1 MPPEVNIM
9 NYKII
14 TDSSSDVYSI
24 SDVPFCTVPLTIRT
38 AEKEFTDS
46 DDLCVHDMLDYLATY
61 KGKSSTACPSVGQ
74 WTQAFGDA
82 ENIFCVTI
90 TSNLSGSYNSARNA
104 ADEYMKNHPERKVFV
119 VDTLSTGPE
128 SALVIDKLR
137 KLITEK
143 VDFDAI
149 VEKIKDYMKKTHLIF
164 ALESMHN
171 LANNGRVSPLVAK
184 FAGALGIRV
193 IGKASDVGTLEIT
206 DKVRGAVKTTLQIV
220 ENMKK
225 TGFDGLKARIH
236 HCENLPA
243 AEKLKEAIISA
254 FPKAIVEIF
263 PTRGLC
269 SFYAERGGL
278 LIGYEGA
285 KR

>member
-1 MPPEVNIM
+1 M

-14 TDSSSDVYSI
+14 ADSSSDVYSI
-24 SDVPFCTVPLTIRT
+24 NEVPFCTVPLTIRT

-46 DDLCVHDMLDYLATY
+46 DDLNTVEMLEYLAAY
-61 KGKSSTACPSVGQ
+61 KGKSSTACPSVGE
-74 WTQAFGDA
+74 WTEAFGDA

-104 ADEYMKNHPERKVFV
+104 ANDYMEKHPDRKVFV
-119 VDTLSTGPE
+119 VDTLSTGSE
-128 SALVIDKLR
+128 SALVIEKLR
-137 KLITEK
+137 TLICEK
-143 VDFDAI
+143 HPFDAI
-149 VEKIKDYMKKTHLIF
+149 VEKIKDYMKGTHLIF

-193 IGKASDVGTLEIT
+193 IGKASDEGTLEIT
-206 DKVRGAVKTTLQIV
+206 DKVRGAAKTIIQIV

-225 TGFDGLKARIH
+225 TGFNGIKARIH
-236 HCENLPA
+236 HCENPSA
-243 AEKLKEAIISA
+243 AEKLKDAIVAA
-254 FPKAIVEIF
+254 FPKAVVDIF

>member
-1 MPPEVNIM
+1 M

-14 TDSSSDVYSI
+14 ADSSSDVYSI
-24 SDVPFCTVPLTIRT
+24 NEVPFCTVPLTIRT

-46 DDLCVHDMLDYLATY
+46 DDLDTGEMLEYLAAY
-61 KGKSSTACPSVGQ
+61 KGKSSTACPSVGE
-74 WTQAFGDA
+74 WTEAFGDA

-104 ADEYMKNHPERKVFV
+104 ANDYMEKHPDRKVFV
-119 VDTLSTGPE
+119 VDTLSTGSE
-128 SALVIDKLR
+128 SALVIEKLR
-137 KLITEK
+137 TLICEK
-143 VDFDAI
+143 HPFDAI
-149 VEKIKDYMKKTHLIF
+149 VEKIKDYMKGTHLIF

-193 IGKASDVGTLEIT
+193 IGKASDEGTLEIT
-206 DKVRGAVKTTLQIV
+206 DKVRGAAKTIIQIV

-225 TGFDGLKARIH
+225 TGFNGIKARIH
-236 HCENLPA
+236 HCENPSA
-243 AEKLKEAIISA
+243 AEKLKDAIVAA
-254 FPKAIVEIF
+254 FPKAVVDIF

>member
-1 MPPEVNIM
+1 M

-14 TDSSSDVYSI
+14 ADSSSDVYSI
-24 SDVPFCTVPLTIRT
+24 NDVPFCTVPLTIRT
-38 AEKEFTDS
+38 AEKEFVDS
-46 DDLCVHDMLDYLATY
+46 DDLDTSVMLEYLAAY
-61 KGKSSTACPSVGQ
+61 KGKSSTACPSVGE
-74 WTQAFGDA
+74 WTEAFGDA

-104 ADEYMKNHPERKVFV
+104 ANDYMEKHPDRKVFV

-128 SALVIDKLR
+128 SALIIEKLR
-137 KLITEK
+137 SLICEKLS
-143 VDFDAI
+143 FDTI
-149 VEKIKDYMKKTHLIF
+149 VEKVKDYMKGTHLIF

-193 IGKASDVGTLEIT
+193 VGKASDEGTLEIT
-206 DKVRGAVKTTLQIV
+206 DKVRGAAKTVAQIV

-225 TGFDGLKARIH
+225 TGFDGIKARIH

-243 AEKLKEAIISA
+243 AEKLKEAIKAA
-254 FPKAIVEIF
+254 FPKVSVDIF

-278 LIGYEGA
+278 LIGYAGA